1 MWCGCGCF
9 FIQSVL
15 SIAKRARLFSHFRC
29 GTLACMAAR
38 KALVSAEKITET
50 LERGVAE
57 VISREHLTHKLA
69 SGKKLRVKLG
79 IDPTGAH
86 LHIGH
91 ANALLKLRDFQELG
105 HTAVLIIGDA
115 TGRVGDTSDKD
126 SERPMLQK
134 KILSDNEKTYLKQV
148 GKILDL
154 KKTEVRHNSE
164 WLDRLTFAEIG
175 EQAEQFSVSDFI
187 ARDNIKRRLTAGK
200 RVSLRETLYP
210 LMQGYDSVAVKADI
224 ELGGTDQR
232 FNLLAGRT
240 LQAHYGQESQDIMM
254 MHLLPGTDGRKMSKS
269 LGNTVNILDEPNVMY
284 ANIMRVHDS
293 LVAQYFEMCTRM
305 PKEDVAD
312 ALKLPP
318 REAKMSLARE
328 IVTFY
333 HSKQGAQKAEEEFV
347 RVFSHK
353 ELPGDI
359 QEAAV
364 SEKETLE
371 DVLIREGM
379 APSKS
384 EIRRLVEGGGLK
396 DAETGEKIKDAKVLV
411 SKPLIIKIGKK
422 KFLRIVF
429 KMKKK
434 DK

>member
-1 MWCGCGCF
+1 
-9 FIQSVL
+9 
-15 SIAKRARLFSHFRC
+15 
-29 GTLACMAAR
+29 MAVR
-38 KALVSAEKITET
+38 KIKQLEEEKIKET

-57 VISREHLTHKLA
+57 VIAREHLEKRLRE
-69 SGKKLRVKLG
+69 GKKLRIKLG

-91 ANALLKLRDFQELG
+91 ANNLLKLRDFQELG
-105 HTAVLIIGDA
+105 HTPVLIIGDA
-115 TGRVGDTSDKD
+115 TGRIGDTSDKD
-126 SERPMLQK
+126 SERPMLHK
-134 KILSDNEKTYLKQV
+134 KILSDNEKTYLKQI
-148 GKILDL
+148 GKIVDL
-154 KKTEVRHNSE
+154 KKAEVHHNSK

-187 ARDNIKRRLTAGK
+187 ARDNIKRRLSAGK

-210 LMQGYDSVAVKADI
+210 LMQGYDSVAVEADV

-240 LQAHYGQESQDIMM
+240 LQEHYKQEAQDVVM

-269 LGNTVNILDEPNVMY
+269 FGNTVNILDAPNIMY
-284 ANIMRVHDS
+284 ANVMRVHDT
-293 LVAQYFEMCTRM
+293 LVAQYFEMCTRL
-305 PKEDVAD
+305 PKIAVSEI
-312 ALKLPP
+312 LRLPP
-318 REAKMSLARE
+318 REAKMRLARE
-328 IVTFY
+328 IVTLY
-333 HSKQGAQKAEEEFV
+333 HSETEAQKAEEEFV
-347 RVFSHK
+347 RVFSNK
-353 ELPGDI
+353 ELPEDI

-364 SEKETLE
+364 AGDTTLE
-371 DVLIREGM
+371 DILIREGM

-384 EIRRLVEGGGLK
+384 EVRRLVEGGGLK
-396 DAETGEKIKDAKVLV
+396 DAETGEKLNDPKILV

-434 DK
+434 EK